1 MHPPDLPPVSAK
13 PPIVGQDLMSRDGK
27 PGILNLRSEAYRGR
41 QEEPAL
47 HDMRQCGIPINTTL
61 GLLQMR

>member
-1 MHPPDLPPVSAK
+1 
-13 PPIVGQDLMSRDGK
+13 MSRDGK
-27 PGILNLRSEAYRGR
+27 PGILNLRSKAYRGR